1 MAEETK
7 NGYLELYC
15 GDGYAR
21 VPMEQVGM
29 ILSRPE
35 IIAVPGAPEDVAGMV
50 YFHNGLIAVRYLQ
63 GAQRKSSYG
72 CAVLICREDGGLY
85 GLLADSLSG
94 GDRLD
99 TVYE

>member
-1 MAEETK
+1 M
-7 NGYLELYC
+7 
-15 GDGYAR
+15 
-21 VPMEQVGM
+21 
-29 ILSRPE
+29 
-35 IIAVPGAPEDVAGMV
+35 PGAPEDVAGMV
-50 YFHNGLIAVRYLQ
+50 YFHNRLIAVRYPQ

>member
-50 YFHNGLIAVRYLQ
+50 YSIT
-63 GAQRKSSYG
+63 
-72 CAVLICREDGGLY
+72 D
-85 GLLADSLSG
+85 
-94 GDRLD
+94 
-99 TVYE
+99 